1 MFVGFYIRVQML
13 GIRGMLGGVVRVSRF
28 GGVIVIVMLLVVIL
42 VLV

>member
-1 MFVGFYIRVQML
+1 ML

-28 GGVIVIVMLLVVIL
+28 IVIIVINIVMLLVVVVVL